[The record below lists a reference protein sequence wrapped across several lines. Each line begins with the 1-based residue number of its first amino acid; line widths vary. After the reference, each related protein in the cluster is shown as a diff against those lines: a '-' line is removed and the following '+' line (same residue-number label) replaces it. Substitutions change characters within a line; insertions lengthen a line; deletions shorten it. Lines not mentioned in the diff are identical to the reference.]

1 MKKTILY
8 GMIAVASLVSPAL
21 TSCLDNDT
29 PDAPSSFTATLKPDL
44 NFTGVKD
51 IPTGEWK
58 SYPGGTVSYMYDFEN
73 STMQF
78 GVSGM
83 AIAQG
88 ENLSFSVPPIPL
100 ILDKDGAWIAN
111 HQGPFT
117 VSGGGQTHVLTDLK
131 TYIRLPQNAASIVM
145 TEFTIDG
152 EYLVRV
158 FPNINYFGG
167 KTRVATGDGAPYTTD
182 LTYYDLYL
190 SQKTMTAE
198 LFAFQSKFAEAMP
211 NYMNLVYPGLSFTLT
226 DEGLSFSQ
234 KDVIPY
240 SVTFNS
246 QGKEEENGRKPWP
259 TFKLSE
265 ISGKMAVAGNME
277 FSCTRADGRGTTT
290 FSGTPLVEVISAK
303 N

>member
-8 GMIAVASLVSPAL
+8 GVIAVASLASPAL
-21 TSCLDNDT
+21 TSCLGNDE
-29 PDAPSSFTATLKPDL
+29 PDAPSSFTATLNPDL
-44 NFTGVKD
+44 NFTGVKE
-51 IPTGEWK
+51 IHTGEWK
-58 SYPGGTVSYMYDFEN
+58 SYPGGTVRYMYDFEN

-88 ENLSFSVPPIPL
+88 ENLTFSVPSIPL
-100 ILDKDGAWIAN
+100 TFDKDGAWVAN

-117 VSGGGQTHVLTDLK
+117 VSGAGQTHVLTDLK
-131 TYIRLPQNAASIVM
+131 TYIRLPQNAASILM

-167 KTRVATGDGAPYTTD
+167 YTRVSTGDGAPYTTD

-198 LFAFQSKFAEAMP
+198 LFAFQSKFTETMP
-211 NYMNLVYPGLSFTLT
+211 VMNLVYPGLSFTLT

-234 KDVIPY
+234 TNVLPY
-240 SVTFNS
+240 TVTFDQ

-259 TFKLSE
+259 DFKLSE
-265 ISGKMAVAGNME
+265 FSGKMAVAKSLE
-277 FSCTRADGRGTTT
+277 FSCTRADGRGTTS
-290 FSGTPLVEVISAK
+290 FSGTPLIQVNSAK

>member
-29 PDAPSSFTATLKPDL
+29 PDEPSSFTATLKPDL

-73 STMQF
+73 TSMQF

-88 ENLSFSVPPIPL
+88 ENLTFSVPAIPL
-100 ILDKDGAWIAN
+100 TFDKDGAWVAN

-117 VSGGGQTHVLTDLK
+117 VSGAGQTHVLTDLK

-152 EYLVRV
+152 EYLVRIFPV
-158 FPNINYFGG
+158 FNYFGG
-167 KTRVATGDGAPYTTD
+167 QTRVTTD
-182 LTYYDLYL
+182 DLTPFTTDVTYYDFHLNQ
-190 SQKTMTAE
+190 STMTAE
-198 LFAFQSKFAEAMP
+198 LFGFQSKFAEGMP
-211 NYMNLVYPGLSFTLT
+211 YMNLVYPALPITLT
-226 DEGLSFSQ
+226 DEGLTFST
-234 KDVIPY
+234 DEVIP
-240 SVTFNS
+240 STVSFDS
-246 QGKEEENGRKPWP
+246 EGKEEANGRVPMKNYSLKN
-259 TFKLSE
+259 F
-265 ISGKMAVAGNME
+265 SGKMSVASSLE
-277 FSCTRADGRGTTT
+277 FSCTRFDDRGNTS
-290 FSGTPLVEVISAK
+290 FSGTPLIEIVSAK